1 VDRGHLVLGDLHN
14 LFCLNI
20 ILEKLILSKEF
31 DVQMTLQIVLFL
43 KIIWVLKIFFFLFLA

>member
-1 VDRGHLVLGDLHN
+1 VLGDLHN